1 MPAAGG
7 CPETKPCWSP
17 SASGTLD
24 WSDDSTSEASPESA
38 SLPVTGTTTGTRA
51 PVADEIE
58 MTAAGQVPAGGARST
73 LKDSVCAGSAF
84 PARAVAPNVRGVAP
98 SDAIVTWALLPATVA
113 PPACAPVVTYW
124 SDATPLP
131 AGSSTADSAP
141 VGAAA
146 YQPAA
151 FAGGVTV
158 AVVTGGVASA
168 VGQGSRRYN
177 PVMAGG
183 IVRTSVSTYGPP
195 SGAVHPSACARI
207 L

>member
-58 MTAAGQVPAGGARST
+58 MTAAGQVTAGGARST

-84 PARAVAPNVRGVAP
+84 PARSVAPNVRVVAP
-98 SDAIVTWALLPATVA
+98 SDAIVTWALLPPTVA
-113 PPACAPVVTYW
+113 LSAV
-124 SDATPLP
+124 DDP
-131 AGSSTADSAP
+131 AGS
-141 VGAAA
+141 G
-146 YQPAA
+146 
-151 FAGGVTV
+151 
-158 AVVTGGVASA
+158 
-168 VGQGSRRYN
+168 
-177 PVMAGG
+177 
-183 IVRTSVSTYGPP
+183 
-195 SGAVHPSACARI
+195 
-207 L
+207 